1 VTKKKKLLFFILFLP
16 FIAFAEYNGHQIKFS
31 IELKDG
37 IEIIGY
43 NYLSSVYQK
52 DKSISY
58 KEFLENNYELILRN
72 QYSDSIGEFTY
83 FQNRIKYDYKDY
95 DEKKRF
101 IYTLTDKKEIDK
113 NNIKKFK
120 IIELTDQSYAIGI
133 STNHE
138 WKDRLWMKT
147 EPIEKNSFGGTFCS
161 HDIYIHEK
169 NDETDKIINVLK
181 NISLNFEKAI
191 KEQQEI
197 MEHSDG
203 KYYYEAEEKIEKIEE
218 EIDSK
223 ISEELQHFDGMKIVI
238 ITMCTC

>member
-1 VTKKKKLLFFILFLP
+1 MTKKRSYLFFILFLP
-16 FIAFAEYNGHQIKFS
+16 LIVFAEYNGHQIKFS
-31 IELKDG
+31 IKLQDG

-43 NYLSSVYQK
+43 NYLASVYQK

-72 QYSDSIGEFTY
+72 QYNDSIGEFTY
-83 FQNRIKYDYKDY
+83 FQNRIKYYYEDYNGGKS
-95 DEKKRF
+95 F

-133 STNHE
+133 STNHQ
-138 WKDRLWMKT
+138 WKDRLWMNLK
-147 EPIEKNSFGGTFCS
+147 PVEKYSFGGTFCA

-169 NDETDKIINVLK
+169 NDETDKIINALK
-181 NISLNFEKAI
+181 KISFNLEKAI

-203 KYYYEAEEKIEKIEE
+203 KYYYEAKEKIEKIEE
-218 EIDSK
+218 EIDRK
-223 ISEELQHFDGMKIVI
+223 ISDELQDFNEMKVVI